1 MSDRV
6 TQLQD
11 AVNMVRIILK
21 LRGNFAVRTLIVWM
35 TRIKWV
41 DFHCHMF
48 IQVTHWGIIV
58 NSECISRIIQ
68 DNKTYFQV
76 ADLQFSNH
84 RIKMNSMYSLSNI
97 YCKILFLIDPL
108 RLLGEVSS

>member
-48 IQVTHWGIIV
+48 
-58 NSECISRIIQ
+58 
-68 DNKTYFQV
+68 
-76 ADLQFSNH
+76 
-84 RIKMNSMYSLSNI
+84 
-97 YCKILFLIDPL
+97 
-108 RLLGEVSS
+108 